1 MLNKKLGK
9 YLPILA
15 LSLLGTKKYY
25 MHWADNKSILV
36 TPDAVVDARF
46 RLCHFALAR
55 HLNLALAAKW
65 LSVRGIMPNTMI
77 GTLL

>member
-25 MHWADNKSILV
+25 MHWADNKVYSLRQMLWWMPGSGSAISHSL
-36 TPDAVVDARF
+36 
-46 RLCHFALAR
+46 
-55 HLNLALAAKW
+55 
-65 LSVRGIMPNTMI
+65 GI
-77 GTLL
+77 